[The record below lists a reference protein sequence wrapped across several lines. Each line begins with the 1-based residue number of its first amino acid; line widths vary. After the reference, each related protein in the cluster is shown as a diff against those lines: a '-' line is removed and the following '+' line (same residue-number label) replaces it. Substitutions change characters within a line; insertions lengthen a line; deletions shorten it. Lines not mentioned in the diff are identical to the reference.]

1 MWLSFVKSSVRSWYS
16 LFGGCICLAL
26 VVMVS
31 MVEFYL
37 FCCTLFGTWM
47 GAVGRVIDANGEE
60 DLEEMLGDGLLLLAD
75 ENGDDVW
82 DNAVLAV
89 NGEADAVEDSE
100 WLKWWRIG
108 RAQQENEEMWR
119 RVWRELDEMDMEE
132 FSDAMDF
139 YGELLWNVE
148 ELGDEFVEGWDV
160 VIDELGDLEIY
171 GVDWEEWDEE
181 PWG

>member
-1 MWLSFVKSSVRSWYS
+1 M
-16 LFGGCICLAL
+16 
-26 VVMVS
+26 
-31 MVEFYL
+31 E
-37 FCCTLFGTWM
+37 
-47 GAVGRVIDANGEE
+47 AVGRIVEVNGEE
-60 DLEEMLGDGLLLLAD
+60 DLEEMLEDDLLLLD

-82 DNAVLAV
+82 NNAVLAV
-89 NGEADAVEDSE
+89 NGEADAVADSE
-100 WLKWWRIG
+100 WLKRWRIG
-108 RAQQENEEMWR
+108 VAQQENEEMWR
-119 RVWRELDEMDMEE
+119 RVWRESDEMDMEE

-181 PWG
+181 LWD

>member
-1 MWLSFVKSSVRSWYS
+1 MEAVVR
-16 LFGGCICLAL
+16 
-26 VVMVS
+26 
-31 MVEFYL
+31 MVE
-37 FCCTLFGTWM
+37 
-47 GAVGRVIDANGEE
+47 VNGEE
-60 DLEEMLGDGLLLLAD
+60 DVEEMLGDDMLLLLD

-82 DNAVLAV
+82 DNAILAV
-89 NGEADAVEDSE
+89 NGEANVVADSE
-100 WLKWWRIG
+100 WLEWWRIG
-108 RAQQENEEMWR
+108 VAQQENEEMWR
-119 RVWRELDEMDMEE
+119 RVWRESDEMDMEE

-181 PWG
+181 LWG